1 MTTTTNT
8 ITIRACNADDA
19 AALQQLLSQ
28 QSAYTNTL
36 QFPYPSLE
44 SWQQKLTP
52 GVAPN
57 LHRLV
62 ACRNAELLG
71 EISLSLT
78 PNARRA
84 HAAGLG
90 MVVSEHCRRQGVG
103 RLMLTAAIDLAER
116 WLAIRRI
123 ELEVFVDNAP
133 AIALYEQHGFVA
145 EGTARGYAFQNG
157 SYVDVLRM
165 ARVTL

>member
-1 MTTTTNT
+1 MTTT
-8 ITIRACNADDA
+8 ITIRACTADDA

-28 QSAYTNTL
+28 QSAYANTL
-36 QFPYPSLE
+36 QFPYASLE
-44 SWQQKLTP
+44 SWQQKLAP
-52 GVAPN
+52 GASPN

-62 ACRNAELLG
+62 ACRGTELLG

-78 PNARRA
+78 SNARRS
-84 HAAGLG
+84 HVAGIG

-103 RLMLTAAIDLAER
+103 SLMLTATIDLAEK

-145 EGTARGYAFQNG
+145 EGTAHGYAFQNG
-157 SYVDVLRM
+157 RYADVLRM
-165 ARVTL
+165 ARITL